1 MKRKFNFK
9 VGHAVFYPSAGVGSI
24 EAIEDV
30 FMGGRCDA
38 CYVIRIHENQITVKV
53 PCNNMT
59 NSGIRPLV
67 DQKKMKE
74 LDKILSAKSA
84 RRVTGG
90 NWTERC
96 KELERRINHGGC
108 LELGGVVRDLLRW
121 KDTSGLSF
129 EEAMLL
135 ETASNYLSH
144 ELATVKG
151 ISSEAANNYIRDHV
165 GVNVVAA

>member
-1 MKRKFNFK
+1 MKRKYNFK
-9 VGHAVFYPSAGVGSI
+9 LGDSVFYPSAGVGTI

-53 PCNNMT
+53 PVNNMT
-59 NSGIRPLV
+59 NTGIRPLV
-67 DQKKMKE
+67 DRKQVKE
-74 LDKILSAKSA
+74 LDKILGGKSA

-96 KELERRINHGGC
+96 KDLERRINHGGC
-108 LELGGVVRDLLRW
+108 LELGCVVRDLLRW

-135 ETASNYLSH
+135 ETACNYLAS
-144 ELATVKG
+144 ELAAVKG
-151 ISSEAANNYIRDHV
+151 ISSEAANHYIRDHV
-165 GVNVVAA
+165 GVSVAAA